1 MKEDILFI
9 MGGIPVSLGVT
20 FSALIIGFVLALFMV
35 VGLIYKEK
43 KNPLAY
49 LIKALVVFLTG
60 TPLFIQIFLVYYA
73 PKQFAFLRGT
83 YFDDAWFCAVFALSL
98 NSAAYTVQL
107 FHGAIVNIA
116 PGLWQA
122 TAALGLKRFQVLKMM
137 LSLALRRALPSY
149 SNEVVLLSK
158 GSALVS
164 TITIMDI
171 MGRTMEV
178 TGRTY
183 DYLTFYAVAGAIYLV
198 INGLLIIGAKFV
210 ERKLMAFEAV

>member
-9 MGGIPVSLGVT
+9 LKGIPVSLGVT
-20 FSALIIGFVLALFMV
+20 FSSLLIGFFLALIFV
-35 VGLIYKEK
+35 VGLIYQEQ

-60 TPLFIQIFLVYYA
+60 TPLFIQIALIYSA
-73 PKQFAFLRGT
+73 PKQFEFLRGT

-107 FHGAIVNIA
+107 FHGAIKNISS
-116 PGLWQA
+116 GLWQA
-122 TAALGLKRFQVLKMM
+122 TAALGLRRFQVIKMM

-171 MGRTMEV
+171 MGRTMEI
-178 TGRTY
+178 TGKTY

-198 INGLLIIGAKFV
+198 INGILIIAAKFI
-210 ERKLMAFEAV
+210 ERKLMEFETV

>member
-1 MKEDILFI
+1 MKEDVLFI

-20 FSALIIGFVLALFMV
+20 FASLIIGFVLALV
-35 VGLIYKEK
+35 LVLGLIYKEK

-49 LIKALVVFLTG
+49 LIKALVIFLTG

-73 PKQFAFLRGT
+73 PKQFEFLRGT
-83 YFDDAWFCAVFALSL
+83 WFDHAWFCAVFALAL

-107 FHGAIVNIA
+107 FHGAIMNIA

-122 TAALGLKRFQVLKMM
+122 SAALGLKRFQVVKMM
-137 LSLALRRALPSY
+137 FSLALRRALPSY

-164 TITIMDI
+164 TITLMDI
-171 MGRTMEV
+171 MGRTMEI

-183 DYLTFYAVAGAIYLV
+183 DYLTYYAVAGAVYLV
-198 INGLLIIGAKFV
+198 INGILILGSKLV
-210 ERKLMAFEAV
+210 ERKLMAFEAL

>member
-9 MGGIPVSLGVT
+9 MGGIPVTLGVT
-20 FSALIIGFVLALFMV
+20 FSALIIGFALAIVLV
-35 VGLIYKEK
+35 IGLVYHEK

-49 LIKALVVFLTG
+49 LIKALVIFLTG

-73 PKQFAFLRGT
+73 PKQFEFLRGT
-83 YFDDAWFCAVFALSL
+83 WFDYAWFCAVFALAL

-107 FHGAIVNIA
+107 LHGAFVNIA

-122 TAALGLKRFQVLKMM
+122 SAALGLKRFQVVKMM
-137 LSLALRRALPSY
+137 FSLALRRALPSY

-183 DYLTFYAVAGAIYLV
+183 DYLTFYAIAGGIYLV
-198 INGLLIIGAKFV
+198 INGILIIAAKLI